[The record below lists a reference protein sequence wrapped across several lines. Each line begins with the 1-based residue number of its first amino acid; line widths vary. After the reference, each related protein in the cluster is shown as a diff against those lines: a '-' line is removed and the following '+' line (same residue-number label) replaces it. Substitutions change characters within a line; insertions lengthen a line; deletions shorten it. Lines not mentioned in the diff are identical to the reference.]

1 MMQGH
6 SHYAPSNSPAPRPSA
21 RPVPPAALEALS
33 DALASEHKLI
43 DELTA
48 VMLQQRN
55 AVGVDDLQAVD
66 DSVFATHRLL
76 LTLGEARKRRRAINR
91 MLGYDEELG
100 VRQLGDVLGAQMTPR
115 LRTERDEL
123 QDAARRLSKEIEI
136 NRRILREALSHS
148 ETFVRA
154 MRGTPAEKTQVYG
167 TNGTTAT
174 TAGYAAPGT
183 TSFTRT
189 A

>member
-6 SHYAPSNSPAPRPSA
+6 SHYTPSAAPAPLPST
-21 RPVPPAALEALS
+21 RPVPPAALEALT
-33 DALASEHKLI
+33 DALVSEHKLI
-43 DELTA
+43 DELTV
-48 VMLQQRN
+48 VMLRQRS

-91 MLGYDEELG
+91 MLGYDEDLG

-136 NRRILREALSHS
+136 NRRILREALAHS
-148 ETFVRA
+148 ENFVRV
-154 MRGTPAEKTQVYG
+154 MRGAPAEKTPIYG
-167 TNGTTAT
+167 TNGTTGNT
-174 TAGYAAPGT
+174 GYGVPGT

>member
-1 MMQGH
+1 MMQGQ
-6 SHYAPSNSPAPRPSA
+6 SYYAPPPAPAQTPVT
-21 RPVPPAALEALS
+21 RPVPPAALEALT
-33 DALASEHKLI
+33 DALVAEHKLI
-43 DELTA
+43 DELIE
-48 VMLQQRN
+48 VMLRQRQ

-91 MLGYDEELG
+91 MLGFNEETG
-100 VRQLGDVLGAQMTPR
+100 VRQLSDVLGTQMTPR

-123 QDAARRLSKEIEI
+123 QNAARKLSTEIEI
-136 NRRILREALSHS
+136 NRRILREALAHS
-148 ETFVRA
+148 ESFVRA
-154 MRGTPAEKTQVYG
+154 MRGVPAEQAPSYG
-167 TNGTTAT
+167 TSGIANAT
-174 TAGYAAPGT
+174 GYGVPGT